1 VPELL
6 FVCVENAAR
15 SQMAAAL
22 ANARAGGRVHA
33 WSAGSRPSLAVQP
46 TVVRAMDR
54 IGIDLSTAVPKP
66 LTNDLVRAADVVVTM
81 GCGEDCPVFP
91 GVRYLEW
98 SVPDPAGRP
107 LSEVARIRDNLD
119 RRVRRLIR
127 ETAA

>member
-1 VPELL
+1 
-6 FVCVENAAR
+6 
-15 SQMAAAL
+15 
-22 ANARAGGRVHA
+22 
-33 WSAGSRPSLAVQP
+33 
-46 TVVRAMDR
+46 MDR